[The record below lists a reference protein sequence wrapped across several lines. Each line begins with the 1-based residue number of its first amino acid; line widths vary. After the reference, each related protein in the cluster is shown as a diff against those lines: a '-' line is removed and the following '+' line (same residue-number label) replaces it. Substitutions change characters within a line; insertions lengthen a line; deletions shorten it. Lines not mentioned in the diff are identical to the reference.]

1 MSVANASQFRLLT
14 VRETAEM
21 LGVDEKTVRRRIAEG
36 EIPAYRLG
44 GKGEAIRV
52 AADEL
57 EAWLESE
64 PGDAA

>member
-44 GKGEAIRV
+44 GKGKAIRV